1 MGSLTPYL
9 QHAFAKAAPA
19 GWACRAEVPL
29 VDKAAT
35 RRLGFEPRAD
45 LLMERSDGSARIW
58 VEFEI
63 SRADPVANHAKFA
76 TARFLEGGPGAEV
89 FVSMVSRHVVSGR
102 AALAA
107 GTALAMRAMGIPA
120 FQVDLLPDFDA
131 ESVKRLNAMPAASL
145 RELKSLDAKGEVRRL
160 IEVGQGDVT
169 RTGHRIHKADNPWT
183 VGVNVREWNR
193 QIASAEGLALWGR
206 RAVQYFVHDLGSG
219 LFAPSK
225 FCAFVPAPQGS
236 EVEPL
241 HARFKPQPV
250 SMGLELYAALGE
262 GDPRF
267 DGHIARQHLQSRL
280 GYRLVPLENALE
292 IERLADL
299 RRSFEA
305 WHAPLQVVVPLRRPV
320 VLLMPRG

>member
-9 QHAFAKAAPA
+9 QHAFAEAAPA

-45 LLMERSDGSARIW
+45 LLMERADGSARIW

-89 FVSMVSRHVVSGR
+89 FVSMVSRHVVRGR

-120 FQVDLLPDFDA
+120 FQVDLLPDWDA
-131 ESVKRLNAMPAASL
+131 ASVKRLNALPAAEL
-145 RELKSLDAKGEVRRL
+145 REIKSLDAAAEVRRVL
-160 IEVGQGDVT
+160 EVGQADVT
-169 RTGHRIHKADNPWT
+169 RAGHRIHKADNPWT

-193 QIASAEGLALWGR
+193 QIASADGTALWGR
-206 RAVQYFVHDLGSG
+206 RAVQYFVLDPASG

-225 FCAFVPAPQGS
+225 FCAFVPAPRGS

-241 HARFKPQPV
+241 HARFQPQPF
-250 SMGLELYAALGE
+250 SMGLDLYAALGE

-267 DGHIARQHLQSRL
+267 DGHIARQHLQTRL
-280 GYRLVPLENALE
+280 GYRLVLLGDTPEE
-292 IERLADL
+292 EL
-299 RRSFEA
+299 RRTFEA
-305 WHAPLQVVVPLRRPV
+305 WHVPLRGVVPLRRPV
-320 VLLMPRG
+320 GVLMPRG